1 MLQIISIWYLWS
13 NRHIKVHFRKMSD
26 SRVYK
31 MVNPKNCDLPNQF
44 FVLEVSSVITKPRN
58 YGKIIRAKITNSCS
72 NLWFHSGRNQLI
84 EIRLKQP
91 NYVASILSRAIIF
104 NFNSHHRAMSF
115 SFIYFWN
122 PRIYSS
128 QIVNRM

>member
-1 MLQIISIWYLWS
+1 
-13 NRHIKVHFRKMSD
+13 
-26 SRVYK
+26 
-31 MVNPKNCDLPNQF
+31 MVNVKNFDLPNQ
-44 FVLEVSSVITKPRN
+44 LLAMEVAIITKPQN
-58 YGKIIRAKITNSCS
+58 YGINQSQNNQLMLK

-128 QIVNRM
+128 LIVNRM